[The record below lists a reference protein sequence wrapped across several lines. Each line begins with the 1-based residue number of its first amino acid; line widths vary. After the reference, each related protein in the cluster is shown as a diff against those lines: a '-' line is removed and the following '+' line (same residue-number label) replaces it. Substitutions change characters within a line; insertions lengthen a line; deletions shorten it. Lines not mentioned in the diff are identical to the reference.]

1 MCGIVGYIG
10 KKQALPI
17 LVQGLRDLEY
27 RGYDSAGICILTD
40 GKLNRVREVG
50 KVDMLAKKLD
60 GQKLPGTVGI
70 AHTRWA
76 THGGVTEKNAHPHVA
91 MDGKIAIVHNGI
103 VENYRELKTQLEIE
117 GINFESETDT
127 EVLAHLIAREY
138 EILAKD
144 FNAKSGSSPILQNAV
159 RNALLRI
166 RGTYGI
172 LVIHADHPNELI
184 AARLGSPIVIGYGE
198 GENYVASDITPLLPY
213 TKRVAYLNDRE
224 IAVLGKDTSNTY
236 NLESQ
241 PTAKII
247 TTIDWDL
254 ARAQKGGYEHFM
266 LKEIMEQPVVFED
279 AIRGR
284 LNMEEG
290 TAVLGGLNISEEK
303 LRKIERVVIIA
314 CGTASYAGLVGKYAF
329 ERLAELPCE
338 VDVSSEFRYRDP
350 IVNEKTLVI
359 AISQS
364 GETADTL
371 MAVREAKRKGVVVR
385 SIVNVVGS
393 TIARETGAGSY
404 IHAGPEMAV
413 ASTKAYSN
421 MIAIL
426 ILTALQLGRLK
437 HVTVATGQRLLQ
449 SLLEIPAKM
458 NEVFK
463 QDEKI
468 KATAKKYA
476 GYKDI
481 SYLGR
486 GVNYPVALEGAL
498 KLKEIAYVHSEAY
511 PGGEMKHGPLALI
524 SKDFPVV
531 AILTKNQLYEKMKSN
546 VMEARARGAK
556 TLIIATEGDKDAAEV
571 ADDIIYVPKTMELLE
586 PLLNTIPLQLFAYYV
601 AVELKKDVDRP
612 RNLAK
617 SVTVE

>member
-27 RGYDSAGICILTD
+27 RGYDSAGVCILTD

-586 PLLNTIPLQLFAYYV
+586 PLLNTIPLQLLAYYI
-601 AVELKKDVDRP
+601 AVELGRDVDRP

>member
-27 RGYDSAGICILTD
+27 RGYDSAGVCILTD

-371 MAVREAKRKGVVVR
+371 MAVREAKRKGGVVR

-586 PLLNTIPLQLFAYYV
+586 PLLNTIPLQLLAYYI
-601 AVELKKDVDRP
+601 AVELGRDVDRP